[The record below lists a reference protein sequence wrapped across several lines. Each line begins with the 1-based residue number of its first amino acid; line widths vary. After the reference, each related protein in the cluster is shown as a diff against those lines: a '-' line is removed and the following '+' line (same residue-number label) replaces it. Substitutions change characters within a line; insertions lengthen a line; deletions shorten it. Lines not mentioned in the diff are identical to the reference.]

1 MKNGNF
7 LDVMAIPLKYN
18 LRNLVVRRVSTLMT
32 IGAIALVVAVF
43 VALMALANGLNSA
56 LKTTGSPENVL
67 VLRQGSQTETS
78 SGVSKEAFQVIQ
90 TLPGIARDRE
100 GKPMA
105 SAEGVII
112 VNLPRRSGESTN
124 VTLRG
129 VSETAFAMRPG
140 IKLVAGRMFRPDIGE
155 AIVSR
160 TVADR
165 FSNAA
170 LGQSL
175 QLGKRT
181 FAVVGVFDA
190 GGTAFDSEI
199 WSSINDVADAFD
211 RNGYSSVLVRAEN
224 VATRDQLV
232 NRIEAEQRL
241 KLEAKPELKY
251 YEEQTSTSG
260 PIRGLGI
267 FVAIIMGI
275 GACFGGMN
283 TMYAAVAHRT
293 REVGT
298 LRALGFSKL
307 SILTSF
313 VIESMILALIGGV
326 IGCLLALPV
335 NGIATGTMNFRT
347 FSEVAFSFRITPD
360 LLVSALIFSLVLG
373 FIGGLLPS
381 RLAARMPIT
390 RALREI

>member
-1 MKNGNF
+1 
-7 LDVMAIPLKYN
+7 MAIPLKYN

-32 IGAIALVVAVF
+32 VGTIALVVAVF

-56 LKTTGSPENVL
+56 FKTTGSPENVL

-90 TLPGIARDRE
+90 TIPGIARDRE

-211 RNGYSSVLVRAEN
+211 RSGYSSVLVRAEN
-224 VATRDQLV
+224 VATRDQVV

-267 FVAIIMGI
+267 FVAVIMGI

-293 REVGT
+293 REIGT

>member
-1 MKNGNF
+1 
-7 LDVMAIPLKYN
+7 MAIPLKYN
-18 LRNLVVRRVSTLMT
+18 LRNLIVRRVSTLMT
-32 IGAIALVVAVF
+32 VGTIALVVAVF

-56 LKTTGSPENVL
+56 FKTTGSPENVL

-175 QLGKRT
+175 QLGKRS

-211 RNGYSSVLVRAEN
+211 RSGYSSVLVRAEN
-224 VATRDQLV
+224 VATRDQVV

-293 REVGT
+293 REIGT

-360 LLVSALIFSLVLG
+360 LLISALIFSLVLG